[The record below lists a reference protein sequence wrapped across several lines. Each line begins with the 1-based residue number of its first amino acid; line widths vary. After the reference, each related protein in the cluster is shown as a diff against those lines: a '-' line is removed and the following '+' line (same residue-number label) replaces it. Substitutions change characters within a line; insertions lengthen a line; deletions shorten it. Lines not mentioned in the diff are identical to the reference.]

1 MSRWRMSPS
10 TFPLMGKPSLRFEQF
25 ANLAVRACQGG
36 RARGKIAKA
45 KGGGKVAGEVVGE
58 AEVMFRVVEGCGLA
72 KSWQFPGCTM
82 PVSKISDGANT
93 P

>member
-1 MSRWRMSPS
+1 MVPRNS
-10 TFPLMGKPSLRFEQF
+10 
-25 ANLAVRACQGG
+25 
-36 RARGKIAKA
+36 RGKIAKA
-45 KGGGKVAGEVVGE
+45 KGVGKMAGEVVSE

-72 KSWQFPGCTM
+72 QSWQFLCCTM